1 MGGLELHQFKS
12 PGLSAIDLTLSPGE
26 CVSLTGP
33 SGCGKTRLLRAI
45 ADLDPN
51 EGTATLDEIP
61 RSEIPPTDWRSQVG
75 YLPTES
81 HWWASRVG
89 HHFPDGEEKAF
100 TTLGF
105 SMECLEWEVTRLSS
119 GERQR
124 LALVRLLAHSPRILL
139 LDEPTA
145 NLDQENISRVESLIS
160 QFIEEQGAA
169 VLWVSHDPAQ
179 RKRVAQRHMKIE
191 NGKLETEAWN

>member
-1 MGGLELHQFKS
+1 MAGLALHKFKS
-12 PGLSAIDLTLSPGE
+12 PGLKAIDLMLNPGE

-51 EGTATLDEIP
+51 DGNATLDDMP
-61 RSEIPPTDWRSQVG
+61 RNGLDPTEWRHKVG
-75 YLPTES
+75 YLPAES
-81 HWWASRVG
+81 HWWAPKVG
-89 HHFPDGEEKAF
+89 HHFPDGDEETL

-105 SMECLEWEVTRLSS
+105 TSECLEWNVSRLSS

-124 LALVRLLAHSPRILL
+124 LALARLLAHSPRILL

-145 NLDQENISRVESLIS
+145 NLDQANITRVETLIGQLQDEKGTS
-160 QFIEEQGAA
+160 
-169 VLWVSHDPAQ
+169 VLWVSHDPQQ
-179 RKRVAQRHMKIE
+179 RQRVAQRHLKIE
-191 NGKLETEAWN
+191 DGQLENEQWS